1 MFQHV
6 SSFDSHQ
13 PGKLFC
19 LKKTTFFFHPCD
31 RCCSSLFLFH
41 FYANECH
48 VVVVIAVAVVAFNGI
63 AVVSVVVVVNGVA
76 VVVAASDAAVALVV
90 SDAAVAVVAD
100 VVFLWLFSKFLPL

>member
-48 VVVVIAVAVVAFNGI
+48 VVVVTAVVEVAFNGI
-63 AVVSVVVVVNGVA
+63 AVVRVNGVA

>member
-1 MFQHV
+1 MFEE
-6 SSFDSHQ
+6 DN
-13 PGKLFC
+13 
-19 LKKTTFFFHPCD
+19 FFFHPCD

-48 VVVVIAVAVVAFNGI
+48 VVVVTAVVEVAFNGI